1 MVSRTMLREF
11 SLQSLFMG
19 LLTAFVGFASSFAV
33 VLHGLTG
40 VGATEAQAASGLMA
54 LSVSMGL
61 CAIVLSVATRL
72 PVSIAWS
79 TPGAALLASSGAVAG
94 GFNTAVGGF
103 LICGALIII
112 AGLWKQL
119 GRAVAA
125 IPAALANAM
134 LAGVL
139 IGLCFAPVKAIAFN
153 PLFGLPI
160 VLAWAIVGSINRL
173 FAVPAGLIAFI
184 AVLAFGIDIP
194 AGAMARLSA
203 TLVPHIEWVTPAFTV
218 AGLVSIALPLFIVTM
233 ASQNIPG
240 IAVLKVNGYEPQP
253 GPLFAATGVFSMLS
267 APFGGHAVNLAAITA
282 AMCAGEDAHRDP
294 SRRYWSAIVAGGGYI
309 VFGLLAATVTAFVSL
324 APPILIQ
331 AVAGLALIGAFAGSA
346 MAAFKEPDS
355 REAAAVTFLVTASGV
370 SFAGISGAFW
380 GLLAGGLMLALAR
393 FTTLRGR

>member
-1 MVSRTMLREF
+1 MLRDF

-54 LSVSMGL
+54 LSIAMGF
-61 CAIVLSVATRL
+61 CAIVLSIATRL

-79 TPGAALLASSGAVAG
+79 TPGAALLASSGVVVG
-94 GFNTAVGGF
+94 GFNAAVGGF
-103 LICGALIII
+103 LICAILIVI
-112 AGLWKQL
+112 AGLWKPL
-119 GRAVAA
+119 GRMVAA

-160 VLAWAIVGSINRL
+160 VLAFVIVGSINRL
-173 FAVPAGLIAFI
+173 FAVPAALAAFVLVLI
-184 AVLAFGIDIP
+184 FGVDIP
-194 AGAMARLSA
+194 PEALAKFSG
-203 TLVPHIEWVTPAFTV
+203 TLVPQAEFIHPVFNLEA
-218 AGLVSIALPLFIVTM
+218 LVSIALPLFIVTM

-240 IAVLKVNGYEPQP
+240 IAVLQVNGYEPKP
-253 GPLFAATGVFSMLS
+253 GPLFAVTGIFSLLS

-282 AMCAGEDAHRDP
+282 AMCAGTDAHPDP
-294 SRRYWSAIVAGGGYI
+294 ARRYWSAIVAGVTYVI
-309 VFGLLAATVTAFVSL
+309 FGLLAATVTAFVGL

-331 AVAGLALIGAFAGSA
+331 AVAGLALIAAFAGSA

-393 FTTLRGR
+393 LTRRLKG

>member
-1 MVSRTMLREF
+1 MLRDF
-11 SLQSLFMG
+11 SLQALFMG

-54 LSVSMGL
+54 LSISMGV

-79 TPGAALLASSGAVAG
+79 TPGAALLSSSGAVAG
-94 GFNTAVGGF
+94 GFNTAVGSF
-103 LICGALIII
+103 LICGALIVI
-112 AGLWKQL
+112 AGLWKPL
-119 GRAVAA
+119 GRMVAA

-139 IGLCFAPVKAIAFN
+139 IGLCFAPVKAVAFN
-153 PLFGLPI
+153 PLLGLPI
-160 VLAWAIVGSINRL
+160 VLAWVAVGAVNRL
-173 FAVPAGLIAFI
+173 LAVPAALLAF
-184 AVLAFGIDIP
+184 ALVLAFGIDMP
-194 AGAMARLSA
+194 ADVFTRLTA
-203 TLVPHIEWVTPAFTV
+203 TLVPQAEWVTPAFSF
-218 AGLVSIALPLFIVTM
+218 AGLVSIALPLFVVTM

-240 IAVLKVNGYEPQP
+240 IAVLKVNGYEPNP
-253 GPLFAATGVFSMLS
+253 GPLFATTGLFSILS

-294 SRRYWSAIVAGGGYI
+294 ARRYWAAIVAGLGYVI
-309 VFGLLAATVTAFVSL
+309 FGLLAATVTAFVSL
-324 APPILIQ
+324 APKILIE
-331 AVAGLALIGAFAGSA
+331 AVAGLALVAAFSGSA
-346 MAAFKEPDS
+346 MAAFKEPNS

-380 GLLAGGLMLALAR
+380 GLAAGGLMLALAR
-393 FTTLRGR
+393 MVARRT

>member
-1 MVSRTMLREF
+1 MLRDF

-54 LSVSMGL
+54 LSISMGL
-61 CAIVLSVATRL
+61 CAIVLSLATRL

-103 LICGALIII
+103 LICGALIVV
-112 AGLWKQL
+112 AGLWKPL

-173 FAVPAGLIAFI
+173 FAVPAALLAFI
-184 AVLAFGIDIP
+184 LVLAFGVEMP
-194 AGAMARLSA
+194 ADAMARLSA
-203 TLVPHIEWVTPAFTV
+203 TLVPHIEWLAPAFTI

-253 GPLFAATGVFSMLS
+253 GPLFATTGVFSILS

-294 SRRYWSAIVAGGGYI
+294 ARRYWSAIVAGGGYI

-331 AVAGLALIGAFAGSA
+331 AVAGLALISAFAGSA
-346 MAAFKEPDS
+346 MAAFKEADG

-370 SFAGISGAFW
+370 SFAGVSGAFW
-380 GLLAGGLMLALAR
+380 GLLAGGLMLGLAR
-393 FTTLRGR
+393 FTKSRRR